1 MQVPLSA
8 HDAEILGWRLLATLT
23 GATAAGE
30 EIALTLDR
38 ASGPVRLV
46 AALPASL
53 AQADDIFA
61 VDTRA
66 GGGAVS
72 AGMFGAGFALRLA
85 RAEAKALG
93 GDLVRDAGSLVLTLP
108 RLTASNR
115 DPSPREADVAHG

>member
-1 MQVPLSA
+1 M
-8 HDAEILGWRLLATLT
+8 HHLALKTLP
-23 GATAAGE
+23 AA
-30 EIALTLDR
+30 A
-38 ASGPVRLV
+38 ALV
-46 AALPASL
+46 AASL

-93 GDLVRDAGSLVLTLP
+93 VKIP
-108 RLTASNR
+108 RLKQTGGDQPGDKR
-115 DPSPREADVAHG
+115 